1 MSIKTYILKT
11 KKAIDSFRTNDPE
24 ASVLYEDLQ
33 AQSKEIS
40 ETFAQ
45 IKLMSEQP
53 EIFSVLNENMEELN
67 NLNKLT
73 KAEYDELMSKNFSE
87 FKDKYPTL
95 FEKFVHNDINPEILN
110 NVLDTYTMVEQG
122 KISQRQGR
130 NMGMDYTT
138 DRFNMPK
145 DFFNKGTNF
154 LG

>member
-1 MSIKTYILKT
+1 MSTKSYILGA
-11 KKAIDSFRTNDPE
+11 KKAIDTFRVEDPKAKE
-24 ASVLYEDLQ
+24 LYEDLN
-33 AQSKEIS
+33 AQTEEIK

-45 IKLMSEQP
+45 IRAVSEQP

-67 NLNKLT
+67 ELNKLT
-73 KAEYDELMSKNFSE
+73 KQEYETLMSEKFSE

-95 FEKFVHNDINPEILN
+95 FEKFIHDDMDPEILN

-122 KISQRQGR
+122 RINNRQGR

-138 DRFNMPK
+138 NRFNLPK
-145 DFFNKGTNF
+145 DFFDKSKDF